1 MFSLFEMGGEGG
13 FVTAVKQKILPGL
26 RLLKV
31 FKSRNFPRHSS
42 GSVLMIA
49 GILIAFIGLF
59 LLAEPYYTYA
69 VERAR
74 VNLWLK
80 QEVVDA
86 NPLPGQPGSLYEQLI
101 LEVECRGRTL
111 YSGSMSGLAGP
122 FNLSA
127 LTGPVYT
134 GETLSINFHVHLPGP
149 ETGNEYQGSR
159 LVTKFTLISEL
170 LDPDRKVVSYKI
182 SISPREALF
191 NLQNLNPGDSYSGV
205 LKVTLTTDLPRTTGA
220 VSTIGITLLGFL
232 MILGGLLLKRKF
244 KRNYST

>member
-1 MFSLFEMGGEGG
+1 MMQQALQNMAPIKF
-13 FVTAVKQKILPGL
+13 L
-26 RLLKV
+26 R
-31 FKSRNFPRHSS
+31 RIAFPRRSS

-69 VERAR
+69 VERTR

-80 QEVVDA
+80 QEVVEA

-111 YSGSMSGLAGP
+111 YNGSMSGLVGP
-122 FNLSA
+122 FNLSV